1 MKEKYLGACFFAL
14 FSLFFSTQSLSA
26 ERAKRPMQVH
36 LVKEIGLEI
45 WTEAEP
51 KWETHLESKNGQST
65 FVAETPDLTYPVAGF
80 MWSSS
85 PSARFSAADFKEAAL
100 GAIHGSARGY
110 GVAPNTLPAGQ
121 PKEVSY
127 GDLSG
132 YEVTFAGSIQQTP
145 VDVRIFVGHQPG
157 RPLVVMQATTQRGK
171 IDHISEQ
178 VRRSWTHVRYLK

>member
-1 MKEKYLGACFFAL
+1 MKNNYLYACFLAL
-14 FSLFFSTQSLSA
+14 SILVFSAQAPGA

-51 KWETHLESKNGQST
+51 RWETHLESKNGQST

-85 PSARFSAADFKEAAL
+85 PDVGFSAADFKEAAL

-110 GVAPNTLPAGQ
+110 GVAPDAIPVTKL
-121 PKEVSY
+121 KEVSY

-132 YEVTFAGSIQQTP
+132 YEATFAGSIQQTP
-145 VDVRIFVGHQPG
+145 VDVRIFVGHRPG
-157 RPLVVMQATTQRGK
+157 RPLVIMQATTQRGK
-171 IDHISEQ
+171 LDHISEQ
-178 VRRSWTHVRYLK
+178 VRRSWTHVKYLK